1 MKQKVKSS
9 IFAII
14 LAMFLGLFV
23 SVDEA
28 RAAEIQPES
37 LDNIEEDVEE
47 TEVNTELVFDA
58 DATLNRTAAKSALA
72 DMHGIFVFRDAFII
86 QENLVK
92 EAEKKEREQ
101 IEKIV
106 LTSKQPDLNC
116 EEWVDIVLKADT
128 GKYIK
133 DVHLKEESNDMFLWI
148 YCIAISICVF
158 CVAIRVDGYF
168 KKKKEEKQI
177 KLPYERFENFILIFI
192 ICIPLFTGC
201 GAKEEDKGFT
211 DGIMLALE
219 MEGDVEKA
227 LDLENESELWVRT
240 GKLEDNQ
247 GKIELFIY
255 ERKEQQ
261 IIKLDVGMF
270 NGAVNV
276 RNDQKWNYYDVNDDG
291 KKDIVATGTFQ
302 VPNSGISKELSM
314 WIFVQTDDNTY
325 EVWEDE
331 GPFTPILKRAGE

>member
-9 IFAII
+9 FFVII

-28 RAAEIQPES
+28 RAIEIQPES
-37 LDNIEEDVEE
+37 LENTEEDVEE

-101 IEKIV
+101 IERIV
-106 LTSKQPDLNC
+106 LTSKQPDLNY

-177 KLPYERFENFILIFI
+177 KLPYERFENFILIFM

-201 GAKEEDKGFT
+201 GAKEEDKGFI
-211 DGIMLALE
+211 DGIVLGLE
-219 MEGDVEKA
+219 AEGDVEKT

-247 GKIELFIY
+247 GEIELFIY
-255 ERKEQQ
+255 ERNEQQ
-261 IIKLDVGMF
+261 ITKLDVGMF
-270 NGAVNV
+270 HGAVNV

-302 VPNSGISKELSM
+302 VPNSEISKELSM
-314 WIFVQTDDNTY
+314 WIFVQTDNNTY

-331 GPFTPILKRAGE
+331 GPFTPILKRAGK